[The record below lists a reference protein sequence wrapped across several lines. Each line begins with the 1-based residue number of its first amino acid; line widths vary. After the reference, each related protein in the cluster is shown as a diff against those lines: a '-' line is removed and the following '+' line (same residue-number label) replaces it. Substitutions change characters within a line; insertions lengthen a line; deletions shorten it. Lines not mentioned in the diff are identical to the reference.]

1 MEALVMGWY
10 VLTLTD
16 NPFLVG
22 LTWTARMSLNIFAL
36 FAGAIADRLPR
47 NRILAAVEFI
57 IAILGVIMIALI
69 LSGHIQVWH
78 IFGVAMAAGVVRVF
92 QMPTAQSL
100 VADTLPQERI
110 GNGAAFN
117 SVGMNLAMLLGPLIG
132 GVLFK
137 SYGPEGA
144 YAMIT
149 GLYCLSGFAALS
161 IRLDKKPATA
171 GREPVLRSI
180 ISGLKYVK
188 GEQIIWGTLMVAIII
203 EFFGWTFHTS
213 LIPSFARDVL
223 GTDSAGLGVLMFAFG
238 AGSMTAALL
247 LPRVLDALPDRPVM
261 FGGAALMVATL
272 LGLGATVLTA
282 GLGWFILLGAW
293 LLVGLGYSAVLTPSG
308 RLLRRSA
315 HAGDRP
321 ALFAAQF
328 ALSHACWLVTYPL
341 SGWLLTPFLQNAG
354 METVMRMRKRVLDN
368 LTTTFKS
375 DYAKT
380 VTLEGML
387 EKDAVLQYRQMR
399 TGEKYLVTP
408 HG

>member
-16 NPFLVG
+16 NAFLVG

-57 IAILGVIMIALI
+57 IAILGVVMIVLI

-78 IFGVAMAAGVVRVF
+78 IFGIAMAAGVVRVF
-92 QMPTAQSL
+92 QMPTAQAL

-132 GVLFK
+132 GILFK

-149 GLYCLSGFAALS
+149 GLYCLSGFSALA
-161 IRLDKKPATA
+161 IRLDNKPATA
-171 GREPVLRSI
+171 GREPVIRSI
-180 ISGLKYVK
+180 ISGLKYAK

-223 GTDSAGLGVLMFAFG
+223 GTDSASLGVLMFAFG
-238 AGSMTAALL
+238 FGALGASLAWAMIRNLRHVGKLMIAAALL
-247 LPRVLDALPDRPVM
+247 WHISILAISTTESFYVSMAILAFIGM
-261 FGGAALMVATL
+261 GFGSIQVFT
-272 LGLGATVLTA
+272 LTA
-282 GLGWFILLGAW
+282 
-293 LLVGLGYSAVLTPSG
+293 
-308 RLLRRSA
+308 LLRSADASYRGRVISLRSLA
-315 HAGDRP
+315 IYS
-321 ALFAAQF
+321 F
-328 ALSHACWLVTYPL
+328 ALGSMST
-341 SGWLLTPFLQNAG
+341 GWIAMAWGPPMAARVIGIMGIILILILAMFTPKLRRF
-354 METVMRMRKRVLDN
+354 
-368 LTTTFKS
+368 
-375 DYAKT
+375 
-380 VTLEGML
+380 
-387 EKDAVLQYRQMR
+387 
-399 TGEKYLVTP
+399 
-408 HG
+408 